1 MGYSGA
7 AVGRAGDLIE
17 VIDWRRL
24 FFGLVCL
31 TVGIMGFVTQS
42 HAGWITRARLEAIF
56 RPPLVVGE
64 KDDRLPVWPILK
76 QEAGAYEVIA
86 YVFESNDFAPIPGFG
101 GSPPNLLIA
110 LGADGSFRD
119 VQVLSQHEPV
129 FVDGLGPGPLNSF
142 VRQYVGLSARH
153 TIRVG
158 RPNARASG
166 APPETVVDGVA
177 MATAS
182 TRVINEEL
190 LASALAV
197 ARQKLGFG
205 AARNLG
211 LQVLA
216 KPGPFEK
223 LDWQQLTRRGFIRE
237 LVLTNGDVDKR
248 FAGTAA
254 AGQSAGPANDVFART
269 YLAYLNVP
277 SIGRNLLGDKL
288 YDYVMASLAPGDHAI
303 LVIAAGPWSP
313 IDDDFVPGAIP
324 DRIAIL
330 QDSLSIPARDMAIDR
345 DGPGIPGS
353 PSGPWTILKIA
364 REAGLNPTKPWS
376 LSLKVTREHG
386 QVLAERVDREFAVD
400 YSVPAAF
407 FDVQQP
413 DGGSVWS
420 DTWRAR
426 GVELLGLALM
436 LSLLTP
442 VLIFQNLLVPRARA
456 FKVFRLTYLALTLGF
471 IGWVAQA
478 QLSIVTIVGLVHA
491 ATNTHDLSFLLFDP
505 PSLVLWGVV
514 VLSAFIWGR
523 GTFCGWLCPFG
534 ALQEIVSV
542 FAPKRQ
548 LRVPVQ
554 LDAGLRRLKYV
565 LLAAI
570 VISAGLSTPLADR
583 LVEIEPF
590 KTSITLYFLRSL
602 PFVLYAV
609 GLLALNLFV
618 YKAFCR
624 YMCPLGAAL
633 AIIGRLRFLRWIPRR
648 GECGSP
654 CQLCAV
660 RCRYGAIERDGAIS
674 YTECFQCMDCVTII
688 KDDRQCVPQVLARRH
703 SARIADA
710 ARFRAHKDQDA

>member
-1 MGYSGA
+1 MTG
-7 AVGRAGDLIE
+7 
-17 VIDWRRL
+17 WRRL
-24 FFGLVCL
+24 FFGLL
-31 TVGIMGFVTQS
+31 WLIAGTSGFVSQS
-42 HAGWITRARLEAIF
+42 QAGWITRARLEAIF
-56 RPPLVVGE
+56 RTPLVVGE
-64 KDDRLPVWPILK
+64 KDDRLPIWPILK
-76 QEAGAYEVIA
+76 QEAGTYEVIA

-119 VQVLSQHEPV
+119 VRVLSQHEPV
-129 FVDGLGPGPLNSF
+129 FVDGLGPGPLNNF

-197 ARQKLGFG
+197 ARRKLGFG
-205 AARNLG
+205 ATRNLG
-211 LQVLA
+211 LRVVA
-216 KPGPFEK
+216 KPGPFER
-223 LDWQQLTRRGFIRE
+223 LDWHQLLQRGLVRE
-237 LVLTNGDVDKR
+237 FVLTNSDVDKR
-248 FAGTAA
+248 FSGTAVA
-254 AGQSAGPANDVFART
+254 VQSAGPPNGVFARI

-277 SIGRNLLGDKL
+277 SVGRNLLGDKL
-288 YDYVMASLAPGDHAI
+288 YEYVMASLAPGDHAVMV
-303 LVIAAGPWSP
+303 LAAGPWSP
-313 IDDDFVPGAIP
+313 IGDDFVPGAIP
-324 DRIAIL
+324 DRIAVI

-345 DGPGIPGS
+345 EGQGMAGIP
-353 PSGPWTILKIA
+353 SGTWTILKIA
-364 REAGLNPTKPWS
+364 REAGLDPTKPWS

-400 YSVPAAF
+400 YSVPAVF

-413 DGGSVWS
+413 DGGSAWS
-420 DTWRAR
+420 ETWRAR
-426 GVELLGLALM
+426 GVELAGLALM
-436 LSLLTP
+436 LSLLMP
-442 VLIFQNLLVPRARA
+442 VLMFQNLLVPHQRA

-478 QLSIVTIVGLVHA
+478 QLSIVTIVGLVRA
-491 ATNTHDLSFLLFDP
+491 ATLTHDLSFLLYDP
-505 PSLVLWGVV
+505 PSLVLWAVV
-514 VLSAFIWGR
+514 VLTAFIWGR

-534 ALQEIVSV
+534 ALQEILSV

-548 LRVPVQ
+548 LRVPAR

-570 VISAGLSTPLADR
+570 ILSAAVSTPLADR
-583 LVEIEPF
+583 LVEVEPF
-590 KTSITLYFLRSL
+590 KTSITLYFVRSF
-602 PFVLYAV
+602 PFVTYTI
-609 GLLALNLFV
+609 GLLVLNMFV

-633 AIIGRLRFLRWIPRR
+633 AVIGRLRLLRWIPRR
-648 GECGSP
+648 DECGSP
-654 CQLCAV
+654 CQLCSV
-660 RCRYGAIERDGAIS
+660 RCRYGAIGRDGEVS
-674 YTECFQCMDCVTII
+674 YNECFQCMDCVTII
-688 KDDRQCVPQVLARRH
+688 KDDRQCVPQVLARRR
-703 SARIADA
+703 SARTADVT
-710 ARFRAHKDQDA
+710 RFHVHKDQDA